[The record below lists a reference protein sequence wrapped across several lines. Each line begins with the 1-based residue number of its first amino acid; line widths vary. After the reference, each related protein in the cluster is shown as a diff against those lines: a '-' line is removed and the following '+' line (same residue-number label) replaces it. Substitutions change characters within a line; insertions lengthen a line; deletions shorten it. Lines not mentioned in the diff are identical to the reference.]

1 MLLKRLKDQIEDA
14 RYTLITEYY
23 AAERQLLLDILRRF
37 DRLYRERKAQAG
49 MLDFSPTWRS
59 TRSGC
64 WRTAKRRGRGWRG
77 SSTTS

>member
-14 RYTLITEYY
+14 RYTLITEHY

-37 DRLYRERKAQAG
+37 DRLYRERKRQAG
-49 MLDFSPTWRS
+49 MLDFRTWRS
-59 TRSGC
+59 SRSGC
-64 WRTAKRRGRGWRG
+64 WKTAKRRGRGWRG